1 MEHLKDMIL
10 SGHQEP
16 VRIASHPDKGR
27 ILLTEGVIEEGEF
40 VMEYVGQLID
50 EKEALRREQLYSQ
63 ANCGS
68 YMFFFEHNG
77 RTHW

>member
-1 MEHLKDMIL
+1 MKEMIL

-16 VRIASHPDKGR
+16 VRIASHPAKGR
-27 ILLTEGVIEEGEF
+27 ILLTEGMIDEGAF

-50 EKEALRREQLYSQ
+50 EKEALRREKLYSH

-68 YMFFFEHNG
+68 YMFFFEHNTK
-77 RTHW
+77 THW